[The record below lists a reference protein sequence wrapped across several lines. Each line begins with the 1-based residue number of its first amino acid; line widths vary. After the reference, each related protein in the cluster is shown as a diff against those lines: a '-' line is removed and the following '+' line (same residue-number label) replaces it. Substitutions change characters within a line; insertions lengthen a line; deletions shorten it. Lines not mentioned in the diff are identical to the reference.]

1 MQWAALDPSRFTLE
15 IAMKKIS
22 SIVLSLFAIFAL
34 FANCSKNDNSASAR
48 IERGKKLVLVGGC
61 GDCHTPKTMT
71 AQGPVPD
78 DSKFLAGYLET
89 NRLPDYKSFQN
100 SPWLLF
106 TGDLTAVVG
115 PWGVSFAK
123 NITPDKETGIGGW
136 TEEMFVQTVRT
147 QKRMG
152 VGRPLLPPMGPIFAA
167 NLSALNDEELKD
179 IFAYLK
185 SIKPVRNQVPE
196 PILH

>member
-1 MQWAALDPSRFTLE
+1 
-15 IAMKKIS
+15 MKKIS

-89 NRLPDYKSFQN
+89 NRLPDYKSLQN

-123 NITPDKETGIGGW
+123 NITPDKETGLGGW

-167 NLSALNDEELKD
+167 NLNALNDEELKD

-185 SIKPVRNQVPE
+185 SIKPVKNKVPE

>member
-1 MQWAALDPSRFTLE
+1 
-15 IAMKKIS
+15 MKKIP
-22 SIVLSLFAIFAL
+22 SIVLSIGVVFAL
-34 FANCSKNDNSASAR
+34 FTNCSKNDNSASAR

-61 GDCHTPKTMT
+61 NDCHTPKNMT

-78 DSKFLAGYLET
+78 SSKFLAGYLET
-89 NRLPDYKSFQN
+89 NKLPDYQAYKN
-100 SPWLLF
+100 SPWILF

-123 NITPDKETGIGGW
+123 NLTPDPETGIGGW
-136 TEEMFVQTVRT
+136 TEEMFIQTVRK

-152 VGRPLLPPMGPIFAA
+152 SGRPVLPPMGPIFAA
-167 NLSALNDEELKD
+167 TLNALNDDELKD
-179 IFAYLK
+179 IYAYLK